1 MTPLSILTNFFRFNE
16 FRSGQKEIID
26 AILAGENVLAVLPT
40 GGGKSLCYQLP
51 ALMSDSFSV
60 VVSPLIALMKDQVDS
75 VNSKQKTAAFINST
89 LDLKE
94 IYKVLNEIEQGE
106 IKLLYLSP
114 EKLSSISFCE
124 SIKALKPAYLFVD
137 EAHCI
142 SEWGH
147 SFRPSY
153 RKIKSFI
160 DLIGFNSVSAFTA
173 TATEDVRNDIIDQLG
188 MNNPKIFVKGFE
200 RENLHLNVIRTTTK
214 KETLL
219 SLLKSN
225 EVPGIIYT
233 ATRRSAEEVTEF
245 LRFNNIDAVFY
256 HAGVVPELRR
266 IIQDDFQKNRI
277 KLIAATNAFGMGIDK
292 SDIRT
297 LIHFN
302 LPANIENYYQEIGR
316 AGRDGQR
323 SNIFLLFDDN
333 DKLIQ
338 EFFIKNSF
346 PTREQIELVYNSIC
360 DYSSIA
366 LGNEYK
372 KEIPLDKNLTSFL
385 ESKEVTKGLLD
396 SCIKI
401 LCDSNYIS
409 SDSGIKKH
417 YARSLFQ
424 PQEMQKYLKSL
435 EDNDSKELLLLL
447 VRNYGNSFFRT
458 KSAINLTHLS
468 QLLGESIE
476 QVSSVLR
483 SLSQSGIISYEIP
496 SKFPTIKLSG
506 PRIKSED
513 LKLNYERTKKLV
525 EHSREKLDRMIGYVD
540 SNECRF
546 SYILKYFGQTENNY
560 ECGKCDVCRGIVS
573 NNFPASSFIQE
584 HILEM
589 LEEIGGSIA
598 KRDLINL
605 LKGKSI
611 FKIKINLNSFASCEH
626 FSEKEIEESI
636 SFLERGKVITYN
648 KKIIELNKSNQANE
662 ESSIHSTYDYEN
674 GLQLFNVL
682 RQIRKEAASRYNQSI
697 ELICT
702 DDILRDISRK
712 RPQTVSELFEIK
724 GFNQRMFNKVGEEFL
739 EAVKESESDI
749 SFKEV
754 IQRKKLPENI
764 IQILGLIKKKYS
776 LEDISKITK
785 LSDTLLS
792 IQIESLIGIVPD
804 LDVQYLFDKE
814 EFNSINKKIEEG
826 VIELKSLRESL
837 ENRVSYPLLRIALAI
852 KKINR

>member
-1 MTPLSILTNFFRFNE
+1 MTPLKILTDFFHFNE
-16 FRSGQKEIID
+16 FRPGQKEIID

-40 GGGKSLCYQLP
+40 GGGKSLCYQVP

-75 VNSKQKTAAFINST
+75 INSRQKTAAFINST
-89 LDLKE
+89 LDFSE
-94 IYKVLNEIEQGE
+94 ISRVLNEIEQGE
-106 IKLLYLSP
+106 IKLLYVSP
-114 EKLSSISFCE
+114 EKLNSISFCE
-124 SIKALKPAYLFVD
+124 SIKKLMPSYLFVD

-160 DLIGFNSVSAFTA
+160 DLIGFNSVAAFTA

-188 MNNPKIFVKGFE
+188 MKNPKTFVKGFE
-200 RENLHLNVIRTTTK
+200 RENLYLNVIRTTAK
-214 KETLL
+214 KETLI
-219 SLLKSN
+219 SLLKNN

-233 ATRRSAEEVTEF
+233 ATRRSSEEVTEF

-266 IIQDDFQKNRI
+266 IIQDDFQKNRV
-277 KLIAATNAFGMGIDK
+277 KLIVATNAFGMGIDK

-316 AGRDGQR
+316 AGRDGNK

-338 EFFIKNSF
+338 EYFIKNSF

-366 LGNEYK
+366 LGNEYH

-396 SCIKI
+396 SSVRI
-401 LCDSNYIS
+401 LNDSNYIS

-417 YARSLFQ
+417 YARSQFE
-424 PQEMQKYLKSL
+424 PREMQKYLKSI

-447 VRNYGNSFFRT
+447 VRDYGNSLFRT
-458 KSAINLTHLS
+458 KSAINLSHLS
-468 QLLGESIE
+468 RSLGESIE
-476 QVSSVLR
+476 QVSSVLK
-483 SLSQSGIISYEIP
+483 SLSLSGIISYEIP
-496 SKFPTIKLSG
+496 SNFPTVKLSG
-506 PRIKSED
+506 ERIKSED
-513 LKLNYERTKKLV
+513 LKLNYERTRKLV
-525 EHSREKLDRMIGYVD
+525 EHSRDKLDKMIGYVD

-546 SYILKYFGQTENNY
+546 SYILQYFGQTEHNY
-560 ECGKCDVCRGIVS
+560 KCGKCDVCLGIVS
-573 NNFPASSFIQE
+573 DYSPASSFIQE
-584 HILEM
+584 QILEM
-589 LEEIGGSIA
+589 LRELGDSIS

-605 LKGKSI
+605 LKGKSNSD
-611 FKIKINLNSFASCEH
+611 IKINLNTFASCKH

-636 SFLERGKVITYN
+636 SFLEREKMIMYN
-648 KKIIELNKSNQANE
+648 KKMIGLNKSNQANE
-662 ESSIHSTYDYEN
+662 ELAIHSNFNYEN
-674 GLQLFNVL
+674 GLQLFNLL

-702 DDILRDISRK
+702 DDILREISRK
-712 RPQTVSELFEIK
+712 RPQTSSELFEIK
-724 GFNQRMFNKVGEEFL
+724 GFNQRMFNKVGEDFL
-739 EAVKESESDI
+739 EALKESESDI
-749 SFKEV
+749 SFRELMK
-754 IQRKKLPENI
+754 RKKLPGNI
-764 IQILGLIKKKYS
+764 IQILELLKKKYS

-792 IQIESLIGIVPD
+792 IQIESLLGIVPE
-804 LDVQYLFDKE
+804 LDVQYLFDKDDLKL
-814 EFNSINKKIEEG
+814 INKKIEDG

-837 ENRVSYPLLRIALAI
+837 ENKISYPLLRIALAI